1 MLIFDRS
8 SHKHV
13 QRSLITD
20 AQAHQTQAVNTVERS
35 TAYYANCGFH
45 EGEGCPPDAPQRPLH
60 SLPVYTLRT
69 ANPPS
74 TLTPAGMQSDPT
86 QSRTT
91 KGARKKR
98 RLMVVLPVV
107 AVCLLL
113 AVAGVLLWYFLWH
126 NCSCKVRCADGGR
139 CVDFSQWCDGT
150 PHCQGSQDEAQCFR
164 LYGTDFVLQAYW
176 APSGSWKAVCFDGW
190 SDQHGRATCMQMGY
204 EGETYVSSTRLQ
216 DSPEVSDG
224 YVRLQ
229 PGWTSGELVQRYLTS
244 SDSCP
249 DDSIISLR
257 CIDCGSRPAVPTSRV
272 VGGQP
277 AQRGAWPWQ
286 VSLHAESKHLCGG
299 SIVTPRWVITAAH
312 CVHERP
318 DPGKWTVYAGY
329 LTLSEMYSAS
339 GSAVSLVISHNYNIH
354 TDDND
359 IALMKLAGPLVMS
372 DTIRPVCLP
381 NEGLQFVPPQ
391 TCWIS
396 GWGATIS
403 GGNPSNRLN
412 EVQVSL
418 ISRDTCNS
426 PQVYNGQIT
435 NSMIC
440 AGDLDGGVDACQGDS
455 GGPLVVQQGP
465 LWWLV
470 GDTSWG
476 LGCAWRNK
484 PGVYGNVTYFL
495 GWIYEQMQNN

>member
-1 MLIFDRS
+1 
-8 SHKHV
+8 
-13 QRSLITD
+13 
-20 AQAHQTQAVNTVERS
+20 
-35 TAYYANCGFH
+35 
-45 EGEGCPPDAPQRPLH
+45 
-60 SLPVYTLRT
+60 
-69 ANPPS
+69 
-74 TLTPAGMQSDPT
+74 
-86 QSRTT
+86 
-91 KGARKKR
+91 
-98 RLMVVLPVV
+98 
-107 AVCLLL
+107 
-113 AVAGVLLWYFLWH
+113 WH

-204 EGETYVSSTRLQ
+204 EGVWPLYLMSLGQGLYPQAVFHPSS
-216 DSPEVSDG
+216 SPENVSE
-224 YVRLQ
+224 
-229 PGWTSGELVQRYLTS
+229 PFLTVFLFYPP

-257 CIDCGSRPAVPTSRV
+257 CIASFRGACLVPVCVHFTRQSRSPPPDCGSRPAVPTSRV

-359 IALMKLAGPLVMS
+359 VALMKLAGPLVMS

-495 GWIYEQMQNN
+495 GWIYEQM